1 MTQYIVCIDGTAVT
15 GVLDESEAEIA
26 ALELGDSAELV
37 EAPEPFD
44 ISTLSKD
51 ELAYFEY
58 CMRGITDSSGP
69 TEEEQSNLDAY
80 RSYLRLLPDRA
91 KELQDEAPGYRF
103 WNKEVLKW

>member
-1 MTQYIVCIDGTAVT
+1 MTQYIVCIDGNAVT

-44 ISTLSKD
+44 PKTLSKE

-58 CMRGITDSSGP
+58 CLRGITDPSEPNEG
-69 TEEEQSNLDAY
+69 EQTALDSY
-80 RSYLRLLPDRA
+80 RSRLRVLPHRA
-91 KELQDEAPGYRF
+91 KQLQDEAPAYKL
-103 WNKEVLKW
+103 WNKRGY